1 MICASV
7 GFLKYSLQVIDYAKL
22 VQPRFDKALE
32 TLVRD
37 TIAEATEAAIKAVR
51 EQLFIKL
58 QAKRQGEPSLSHVC
72 SKQRSTIQ
80 PGCPKAGTCFARP
93 GIPGTLYSAVS

>member
-22 VQPRFDKALE
+22 VQPRFDRALE

-51 EQLFIKL
+51 EQLFVKL
-58 QAKRQGEPSLSHVC
+58 QAKRQGEPSLSRVC
-72 SKQRSTIQ
+72 SKWRSAIQ
-80 PGCPKAGTCFARP
+80 PGCPRAGTCLARP
-93 GIPGTLYSAVS
+93 GIPGTLYGAAS

>member
-1 MICASV
+1 MCLIFIVISASV
-7 GFLKYSLQVIDYAKL
+7 GFLKYSSQVIDYAKL

-51 EQLFIKL
+51 EQLFVKL
-58 QAKRQGEPSLSHVC
+58 QVKRQGEPSLSRVC
-72 SKQRSTIQ
+72 SK
-80 PGCPKAGTCFARP
+80 
-93 GIPGTLYSAVS
+93 

>member
-1 MICASV
+1 MISASV

-37 TIAEATEAAIKAVR
+37 TIAQATETAIKAVR
-51 EQLFIKL
+51 EQLLIKL
-58 QAKRQGEPSLSHVC
+58 QAKRQGEPSLSNVC
-72 SKQRSTIQ
+72 SERRSTIQ
-80 PGCPKAGTCFARP
+80 PWLPEGWDLLCSPW
-93 GIPGTLYSAVS
+93 